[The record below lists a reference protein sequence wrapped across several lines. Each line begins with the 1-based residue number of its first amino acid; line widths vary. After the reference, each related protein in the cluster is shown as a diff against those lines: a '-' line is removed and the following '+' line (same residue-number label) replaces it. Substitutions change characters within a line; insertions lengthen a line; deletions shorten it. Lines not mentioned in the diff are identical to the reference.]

1 MQIMDQCRS
10 WMFVPGHIG
19 KMVDKA
25 LGLPVDAL
33 MLDIEDGVLPAS
45 KALARQTIAA
55 ALGRAA
61 GGPRRFVRINAMD
74 HPEVGAD
81 LDAVVRP
88 GCEGLVVPKVES
100 AQQVREV
107 AARLDKLE
115 RTRGI
120 AEPLQIVVAIES
132 ANSLLRAAEI
142 ALASPRICALILGA
156 EDLAKDIGLPI
167 RREAEAHELLYARS
181 MLVVAAAAARV
192 QSIDQVWPDIKD
204 EAGLRRDALQARRLG
219 FSGKSLIHP
228 AQIAPLNEAF
238 SPTAD
243 DLAFAAKVV
252 AAFKDAESRG
262 LGSVAFGGQLLDKP
276 IVDRA
281 HATLAMGARL
291 AKVNAADAASGGH
304 HAGR

>member
-1 MQIMDQCRS
+1 MNHCRS

-25 LGLPVDAL
+25 LDLPVDAL
-33 MLDIEDGVLPAS
+33 MFDIEDGVLPAS
-45 KALARQTIAA
+45 KALARQAIAA
-55 ALGRAA
+55 ALGRPA
-61 GGPRRFVRINAMD
+61 GGPLRFVRINAMD

-88 GCEGLVVPKVES
+88 GCDGVVVPKVDS
-100 AQQVREV
+100 VQQVRALAV
-107 AARLDKLE
+107 MLTDLE
-115 RTRGI
+115 RLRAI
-120 AEPLQIVVAIES
+120 ATPLKVVVAIES
-132 ANSLLRAAEI
+132 AGGLLRAAEI
-142 ALASPRICALILGA
+142 AQVSPRVCALILGA
-156 EDLAKDIGLPI
+156 EDLARDIGLPI

-181 MLVVAAAAARV
+181 LLVIAATAARI
-192 QSIDQVWPDIKD
+192 QSVDQVWPDIKD
-204 EAGLRRDALQARRLG
+204 EAGLRRDAQQARRLG

-228 AQIAPLNEAF
+228 AQIAPVNEAF

-243 DLAFAAKVV
+243 DLDFAGKVV
-252 AAFKDAESRG
+252 AAFKDAETRG

-291 AKVNAADAASGGH
+291 AKVNAADAANGGRD
-304 HAGR
+304 AGR